1 MCLGGGPKL
10 AGSCNDDK
18 GREVR
23 YSAGM
28 EDLVSLPFPNHP
40 AT

>member
-1 MCLGGGPKL
+1 MCFGGGPKL
-10 AGSCNDDK
+10 AGSFNDDN

-23 YSAGM
+23 FSAGM
-28 EDLVSLPFPNHP
+28 LVSLPFPSNP

>member
-1 MCLGGGPKL
+1 MCFGGGPKL
-10 AGSCNDDK
+10 AGSFNDDK

-28 EDLVSLPFPNHP
+28 DDPLSLPFPINP